1 MSNQTKQ
8 RIEQIRRG
16 EVPEGYKKTKVG
28 IVPDE
33 WKIVKLDSISSH
45 VTKKNSDGKIQT
57 TFTNSATQGVIRQTD
72 YFDKEISN
80 RENITGYYVVQE
92 DDYIYNPRISTS
104 APCGPIN
111 KSHFAEDGV
120 ASPLYTVF
128 KMKGDLHKNRYIEYY
143 LKSSFWHR
151 YMCGVANYGARH
163 DRMNITNDD
172 LFGMPILF
180 PTLEEQQKIAEILSA
195 QDKLIALKEKLIEEK
210 KRQKITI
217 ADKHFSPEY
226 IKQKSPLANKTSFA
240 QICSVV
246 TDYVSNG
253 SFKSLKDNVEYLEQ
267 GYAVLLRLADYNNG
281 FDKNKFIY
289 VNEKAFNF
297 LSRSIVYPNDI
308 IIANVGSVGAVFRA
322 PDLKM
327 PMSLAPN
334 TILVR
339 TNISNDYFY
348 HFVCSTRGQELLKT
362 ITSTTAQPKFNKT
375 DFKSLEMYVPN
386 EDAQR
391 NTSQILN
398 LVDKEIE
405 ILKKDLDQEKQKK
418 KALMQLLLT
427 GIVRVK

>member
-1 MSNQTKQ
+1 MTPQIKH

-16 EVPEGYKKTKVG
+16 EVPEGYKRTKVG

-57 TFTNSATQGVIRQTD
+57 TFTNSATQGIIRQTD

-210 KRQKITI
+210 KRQKISI
-217 ADKHFSPEY
+217 ADKLFSPEY

-267 GYAVLLRLADYNNG
+267 GHAVLLRLADYNNG

-289 VNEKAFNF
+289 INEKAFNF

-386 EDAQR
+386 EDVQR

-405 ILKKDLDQEKQKK
+405 ILQKDLDQEKQKK

-427 GIVRVK
+427 GIVRV

>member
-1 MSNQTKQ
+1 MTPQIKQ

-16 EVPEGYKKTKVG
+16 EVPEGYKRTKAGVVPIEWEEVRIGDVLTQRKTLQCVSEDAPLLSFTIEEGVIDPADKKSNKRDFL
-28 IVPDE
+28 IKDMA
-33 WKIVKLDSISSH
+33 
-45 VTKKNSDGKIQT
+45 TKKFALTEVGDI
-57 TFTNSATQGVIRQTD
+57 
-72 YFDKEISN
+72 
-80 RENITGYYVVQE
+80 
-92 DDYIYNPRISTS
+92 IYNPANLKFGAIHRNNLCRGVVS
-104 APCGPIN
+104 PIYGIFYGEQDSVFMGYLLHN
-111 KSHFAEDGV
+111 QRFIDYAKVYTEGTVEKLKTLKADTFLKLKITL
-120 ASPLYTVF
+120 PLLT
-128 KMKGDLHKNRYIEYY
+128 
-143 LKSSFWHR
+143 
-151 YMCGVANYGARH
+151 
-163 DRMNITNDD
+163 
-172 LFGMPILF
+172 
-180 PTLEEQQKIAEILSA
+180 EQKKIAEILFA

-210 KRQKITI
+210 KRQKISI
-217 ADKHFSPEY
+217 ADKLFSPEY

-281 FDKNKFIY
+281 FDKNRFIY

-348 HFVCSTRGQELLKT
+348 HFVCSTRGQDLLKT

-375 DFKSLEMYVPN
+375 DFKGLEMLVPN
-386 EDAQR
+386 VDTQK

-427 GIVRVK
+427 GIVRV